1 MTSEATIAAPETRL
15 GPPEPVLSVRG
26 ISHRFGPK
34 CARCFELTGEE
45 PGTNRCP
52 SCGSVVALHDVS
64 FDVGPN
70 EVLGIVGES
79 GSGKTTLLRSLHL
92 DLSPDE
98 GTVWCGRAPMHASSV
113 VMVHQNALA
122 AGLYPRLAAESNV
135 AQRLL
140 AAGTRNFEQLQ
151 STSAAMLVELGLRR
165 ERHGDPLMTF
175 SGGMQQRVQLAR
187 ALVDPPPVLLLDEP
201 TTGLDPSIQA
211 GLLDAVQQVA
221 ATLGSATVVVSHDL
235 AAVRILASR
244 TVVLHHGRIVEHGVT
259 EQILHDPQHPYTR
272 LLVSSRLTC

>member
-1 MTSEATIAAPETRL
+1 MTGPAVRV
-15 GPPEPVLSVRG
+15 GPPAPVLSVRG
-26 ISHRFGPK
+26 ISHRFGPT
-34 CARCFELTGEE
+34 CADCFVRTGEE
-45 PGTNRCP
+45 AGTNRCDR
-52 SCGSVVALHDVS
+52 CGSVVALHDVS

-79 GSGKTTLLRSLHL
+79 GSGKTTLLRSLYL
-92 DLSPDE
+92 DLRTDE
-98 GTVWCGRAPMHASSV
+98 GVVLCGSAPMRRSAV

-140 AAGTRNFEQLQ
+140 SAGQRHFGRLQ
-151 STSAAMLVELGLRR
+151 STSAAMLAELGLGR
-165 ERHGDPLMTF
+165 ERHGDALMTF

-187 ALVDPPPVLLLDEP
+187 ALVDPPLILLLDEP

-221 ATLGSATVVVSHDL
+221 DTLGSATVVVSHDL

-244 TVVLHHGRIVEHGVT
+244 IVVLHHGRVVEHGVA
-259 EQILHDPQHPYTR
+259 EQVLHDPQHPYTR
-272 LLVSSRLTC
+272 LLVSSRLT